1 MKINP
6 VLEAFGNART
16 TLNDNSSRFAKVVDL
31 SFSKVGRVTGAK
43 VFVYLLEHTRVT
55 ACHGKTDKNF
65 HIFNWMIRGL
75 MKQDRLTEF
84 KLEEEKNYKIIGN
97 DVPDDDSE
105 SFEKLIEGFKV
116 IGFRDTD
123 ITQIFKIIA
132 SIVHLGEL
140 EFM

>member
-16 TLNDNSSRFAKVVDL
+16 ALNDNSSRFAKVVDL

-55 ACHGKTDKNF
+55 DCHGKADKNF

-84 KLEEEKNYKIIGN
+84 KLEEEKSYKIIGK

-132 SIVHLGEL
+132 SIIHLGEL
-140 EFM
+140 DFM